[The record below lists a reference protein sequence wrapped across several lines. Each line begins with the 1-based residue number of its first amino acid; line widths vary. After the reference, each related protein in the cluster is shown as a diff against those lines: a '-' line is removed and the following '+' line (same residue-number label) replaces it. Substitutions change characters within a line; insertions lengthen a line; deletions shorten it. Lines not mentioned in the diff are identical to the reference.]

1 MSLAFADTLHVRLM
15 YAVNVSVVL
24 STPSTAMVER
34 HKIAK
39 ELLDRINH
47 LFLIERGLNKS
58 TPEER
63 HVERQKKSLPVVEDL
78 RNWLLGIK
86 DEVIPKSLLGTAVTY
101 GLNQWEKLTR
111 FLQDGRIELSNNLD
125 TTDTA
130 AIEAL
135 LPWNIK
141 LPK

>member
-1 MSLAFADTLHVRLM
+1 
-15 YAVNVSVVL
+15 
-24 STPSTAMVER
+24 
-34 HKIAK
+34 
-39 ELLDRINH
+39 
-47 LFLIERGLNKS
+47 
-58 TPEER
+58 
-63 HVERQKKSLPVVEDL
+63 
-78 RNWLLGIK
+78 
-86 DEVIPKSLLGTAVTY
+86 LLGTAVTY